1 MIARAYLSH
10 CRIQIPAEEEGL
22 RSQEIAG
29 DTWGIDEYYC
39 PESSPIADKLSDDT
53 TNEYAKS
60 HADVPR
66 NEYGRVGSASLVV
79 LGHID
84 AHILESGPHVSVAQ
98 AYQQSWTI
106 IAHHDG
112 GMILREASGH

>member
-22 RSQEIAG
+22 CGQEIAG

-53 TNEYAKS
+53 TNENAKS
-60 HADVPR
+60 HADVPWD
-66 NEYGRVGSASLVV
+66 EDGGVGCAALVAVCHVDGHV
-79 LGHID
+79 LEGW
-84 AHILESGPHVSVAQ
+84 PHVAVAETDKQ
-98 AYQQSWTI
+98 RRAV
-106 IAHHDG
+106 IANPAWH
-112 GMILREASGH
+112 